1 LLLTI
6 INGYEETARMRTYQ
20 TMSLSLP
27 PKLLRKIAAQAK
39 QEGKTKSEFIREA
52 LRQYLELRELIRVQN
67 LFSRRAK
74 DKGITNESDVERI
87 VDEARSQ
94 PAR

>member
-1 LLLTI
+1 M
-6 INGYEETARMRTYQ
+6 EELRLKTYQ

-27 PKLLRKIAAQAK
+27 PKLIKQVAAQAK

-52 LRQYLELRELIRVQN
+52 LRQYLELQQLRKAQAAFSQRARER
-67 LFSRRAK
+67 
-74 DKGITNESDVERI
+74 GIGDESDIERI

-94 PAR
+94 SAS